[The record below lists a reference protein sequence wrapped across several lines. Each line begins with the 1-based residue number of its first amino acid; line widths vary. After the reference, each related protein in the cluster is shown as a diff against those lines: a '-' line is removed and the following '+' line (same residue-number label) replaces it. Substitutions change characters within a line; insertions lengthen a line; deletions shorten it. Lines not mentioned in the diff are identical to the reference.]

1 MDGWMDGCGCIAMQG
16 DAADYR
22 QQTMGWGAF
31 ARNLAGPKLMA
42 AVDESEGVV
51 DFVERLW

>member
-1 MDGWMDGCGCIAMQG
+1 MDVCGCIAMQG